1 MVLDNTSESVIVD
14 SFVVD
19 SGLLVETPAV
29 ATDVV
34 KPSVCV
40 DVIISTL
47 VVATVDVKGSLV
59 DVSSTV
65 VSVTDSDFSVV

>member
-1 MVLDNTSESVIVD
+1 MVLDNTSKSLVVD
-14 SFVVD
+14 NFVVD

-29 ATDVV
+29 ITDAV

-47 VVATVDVKGSLV
+47 VVATVDIKGPII
-59 DVSSTV
+59 DVNSTV
-65 VSVTDSDFSVV
+65 V